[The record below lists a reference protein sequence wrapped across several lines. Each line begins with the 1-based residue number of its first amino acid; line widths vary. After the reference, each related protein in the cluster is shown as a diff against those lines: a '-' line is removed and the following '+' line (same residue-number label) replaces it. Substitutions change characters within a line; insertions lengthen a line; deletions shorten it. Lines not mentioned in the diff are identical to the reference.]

1 MAFRSDLICFIWER
15 LQNKTHTEI
24 VDRLRADLEREQNI
38 FILPVRCRPDS
49 YRWIKNLLVGY
60 ACC

>member
-1 MAFRSDLICFIWER
+1 MAFLTSFIWER
-15 LQNKTHTEI
+15 LQNKTYTEI
-24 VDRLRADLEREQNI
+24 VDRLRADLERKQNI
-38 FILPVRCRPDS
+38 FILPVTSRPAS

>member
-1 MAFRSDLICFIWER
+1 MAFLTSFILER

-38 FILPVRCRPDS
+38 FILPVSSRPAS